1 MRIMKIINNDPFS
14 IIIVIYIWNFYKFPN
29 WLYLI
34 IFIAQK
40 RERSLDQKMA
50 STAAAVMAIL
60 PPCAGSAFLNPQ
72 RTDGADSLV
81 LVPNRRNPISTSKAS
96 PLCARFWS
104 KRFLSVIPKIKAQSS
119 PGADN
124 FFFPFFTMTKVASFL
139 WLLAAEY
146 IPQAEFYKIEA
157 ILRWTFPYGLLSK
170 ELSFGFWWDIE
181 FSLISFL
188 SSVKK
193 FWFLWSLNCSPG
205 RGEFPMYLRWDNN
218 DSCCSYSYIV
228 AKVPIS

>member
-29 WLYLI
+29 WSYLI

-50 STAAAVMAIL
+50 SSAAAVMAIL

-124 FFFPFFTMTKVASFL
+124 FFFLFSQWQKLHLFFDCLQQSIYRRQNFTK
-139 WLLAAEY
+139 
-146 IPQAEFYKIEA
+146 
-157 ILRWTFPYGLLSK
+157 SK
-170 ELSFGFWWDIE
+170 QS
-181 FSLISFL
+181 
-188 SSVKK
+188 
-193 FWFLWSLNCSPG
+193 
-205 RGEFPMYLRWDNN
+205 
-218 DSCCSYSYIV
+218 
-228 AKVPIS
+228 